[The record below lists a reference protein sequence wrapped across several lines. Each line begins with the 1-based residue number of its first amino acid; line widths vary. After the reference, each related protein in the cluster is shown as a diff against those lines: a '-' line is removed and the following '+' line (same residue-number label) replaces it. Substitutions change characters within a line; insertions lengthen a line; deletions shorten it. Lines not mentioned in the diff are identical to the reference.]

1 MPDPE
6 EEKPP
11 THTLMVHPFTHEVY
25 RLPDMAMLFDRHLPM
40 QMNFESF
47 QKLATSSSFCA
58 ERLLNYTK
66 DKNQTWDVNTM
77 VVIEYGNQISSK
89 ERRANAWRG
98 TSKRCLWATRMCTE
112 FPDEPEYRDL
122 GLTGSVGG
130 NFLWPWPPA
139 KAWNTWAIRHEKL
152 NNPCE
157 DCSGTSAAIG
167 EHEIDDF
174 PLDKA
179 PHFMSDDASPDFGH
193 ILLPTNIPGAKRV
206 PLEQL
211 EPKDRFFLACIVP
224 QDSNFARLNKYDD
237 YRERYHRMVFERQAN
252 EPDRLQR
259 WARPELTVDG
269 GVPSRESC
277 IRAILQVNEENGRQ
291 CRTKAA
297 LQKRERRQKQTLDLL
312 NRIKHPSM
320 PTLSEAD
327 LLTRPDWHEYG
338 SVEILGAREDAWFF
352 PKNPKKRKHLDQQDA
367 QPRHVSRVANGSA
380 NPQAL
385 MTWYETDMVREYQR
399 NVSNWKTP
407 DSAWDVTYSAIMRT
421 MRRVPTLMETLP
433 DDVQTHIFAHATS
446 LAMSS
451 DTNTCSQTLQTLS
464 LLCKASNHACKKI
477 VHNRVVQLRSE
488 FDGVLTVKPETS
500 TPITVG
506 TRMRSIGLS
515 PNCSLILSRHVNMPV
530 VVTPRVYMEAR
541 LSLGTDVTDTALP
554 RPTETSEIMRRTMA
568 RLVAINPGMY
578 ALLADHS
585 SKEDGRTKRRKT
597 EGTGLLSTGLL
608 STHRNDL
615 ESLMHEE
622 VVTCLDGR

>member
-1 MPDPE
+1 MSDP

-25 RLPDMAMLFDRHLPM
+25 RVPTLAVLFDRHLPM

-47 QKLATSSSFCA
+47 QKLATSSSFCS

-66 DKNQTWDVNTM
+66 DKNQTWDANTI
-77 VVIEYGNQISSK
+77 VVIEYGNQESSK

-112 FPDEPEYRDL
+112 FPDEPAYRAL

-157 DCSGTSAAIG
+157 HCVGTSAAVS

-179 PHFMSDDASPDFGH
+179 PHFASDDGSPDFGH
-193 ILLPTNIPGAKRV
+193 ILLPTNIPGAKLV
-206 PLEQL
+206 PLDQL
-211 EPKDRFFLACIVP
+211 EPKDRFFLACIDP
-224 QDSNFARLNKYDD
+224 QDSNFARRNKYDD
-237 YRERYHRMVFERQAN
+237 YKERYHRMVFERQAN

-259 WARPELTVDG
+259 WARPELTDDG
-269 GVPSRESC
+269 GMPSRESC
-277 IRAILQVNEENGRQ
+277 IRTILQVNEESGRQ
-291 CRTKAA
+291 CRARVG
-297 LQKRERRQKQTLDLL
+297 LRKRERRHKQTLDLL
-312 NRIKHPSM
+312 NRIQHPSM
-320 PTLSEAD
+320 PTLSETD

-338 SVEILGAREDAWFF
+338 SVEILGAHEEAWFF
-352 PKNPKKRKHLDQQDA
+352 PKKRRHLVQDA
-367 QPRHVSRVANGSA
+367 PQQPQHISIVANNSA

-385 MTWYETDMVREYQR
+385 MSWSETDMVREYDGG
-399 NVSNWKTP
+399 SNWATP
-407 DSAWDVTYSAIMRT
+407 DSAWDVTYSAIMKT
-421 MRRVPTLMETLP
+421 LRRVPVLMETLP

-451 DTNTCSQTLQTLS
+451 DTNTCAQTLHTLA
-464 LLCKASNHACKKI
+464 LLCKASNRTCKKI
-477 VHNRVVQLRSE
+477 VHNRVMQLRSE
-488 FDGVLTVKPETS
+488 FDGVLTVGADRAAS

-506 TRMRSIGLS
+506 TRMRSVGLS
-515 PNCSLILSRHVNMPV
+515 PNCSLILSRRTAV
-530 VVTPRVYMEAR
+530 VVTPHMYMEAR
-541 LSLGTDVTDTALP
+541 SSLGTDVTDTALP
-554 RPTETSEIMRRTMA
+554 RPAETSEIMRRTMA

-585 SKEDGRTKRRKT
+585 SKEDCKSKRLKT
-597 EGTGLLSTGLL
+597 ETTGLL

-622 VVTCLDGR
+622 VVTCVDGHYR